1 MRQEFAARE
10 KMKSGRVRK
19 ELTPGYNRIIDG
31 ELKEL
36 TLGVILLSAGDTVG
50 HELSELE
57 HAIVLIYGCCS
68 LTGPDGKS
76 YAFGPRAD
84 PCTDKPY
91 ILFNPG
97 GGEMTLTASEDSLV
111 AVCASSVSSE
121 APVQYLPPDEI
132 REGERGQDNWT
143 RWVRLAAWSDNTEG
157 NRLMIGE
164 TITPSGN
171 WSTIPPHR
179 HEQYEEGSEAP
190 YEEAYFYRFSRPQG
204 YGLVWQFDAT
214 TGMDQAF
221 SVRNNDTIYIGGG
234 YHPVVCG
241 PGATLYHLTVMA
253 GPYRQSMAS
262 LHPDFRFL
270 VEEKGISN
278 PFQNQE
284 GKIGK

>member
-1 MRQEFAARE
+1 ME
-10 KMKSGRVRK
+10 KTKSGRIRK
-19 ELTPGYNRIIDG
+19 TLENGYNMIVDG

-36 TLGVILLSAGDTVG
+36 TLGAILMSAGETVT
-50 HELSELE
+50 HELSDRE
-57 HAIVLIYGCCS
+57 HALVLIYGNCS
-68 LTGPDGKS
+68 LRGPDGNT
-76 YAFGPRAD
+76 YVFGPRAD

-91 ILFNPG
+91 ILFHPG
-97 GGEMTLTASEDSLV
+97 AGEVVVTASEETLV
-111 AVCASSVSSE
+111 AVCASTVTSD
-121 APVQYLPPDEI
+121 APVQYLQPGDI

-157 NRLMIGE
+157 NRLMVGE

-179 HEQYEEGSEAP
+179 HERYEEGAEAP

-204 YGLVWQFDAT
+204 YGLVWQFDES

-221 SVRNNDTIYIGGG
+221 SVRNNDTIYIGSG

-253 GPYRQSMAS
+253 GQYRQSMAS
-262 LHPDFRFL
+262 LHPDYRFL
-270 VEEKGISN
+270 VEEKGITN

-284 GKIGK
+284 QKIGR